1 MSDTCT
7 LSLQAKFLEMKN
19 NFSGA
24 LELINQVC
32 TNTGGQF
39 TVLYDGLPVPSIQI
53 QLNLS
58 TMAILGTEKSGH
70 CGEEAIMGR

>member
-1 MSDTCT
+1 
-7 LSLQAKFLEMKN
+7 MKN

-32 TNTGGQF
+32 TNTGGPF
-39 TVLYDGLPVPSIQI
+39 PVLYDELPVPSIQI

-58 TMAILGTEKSGH
+58 TKAILGTEKSGH
-70 CGEEAIMGR
+70 CGEVAIMGR